1 MFDRTL
7 WSCLTEHFDRSDR
20 SGICPQDLRDCPR
33 SNCSPSLKPSDVAP
47 PSSWGSS
54 PLRRRD
60 GVALSELRLNPTPGP
75 VTPWLSWKWSTGR
88 PQTAQLLRGKQTAPT
103 PKKQIY
109 IYIYIIFNQPIGLQH
124 APQWQQILMSV
135 SNIWYHLVVES
146 RNSTL
151 PWESRFKFA
160 LCCLNT
166 LEPTSK
172 ASRFKNSRC
181 KSSWI

>member
-109 IYIYIIFNQPIGLQH
+109 IYIYTLYLINQSVYNMHHSDNKYLCLYQTFDIIWWLNPVTAHCHESQD
-124 APQWQQILMSV
+124 
-135 SNIWYHLVVES
+135 SNLHYVV
-146 RNSTL
+146 
-151 PWESRFKFA
+151 
-160 LCCLNT
+160 
-166 LEPTSK
+166 
-172 ASRFKNSRC
+172 
-181 KSSWI
+181 